1 MHLKHL
7 RALVALLASLPV
19 SLAAFA
25 TYDVD
30 IMTPVTPMSRD
41 SYALHWGILWVCVAI
56 FVIVFGAM
64 FWSIFKHRKSR
75 GAVAAQFH
83 ENTAI
88 EIIWTI
94 VPFVVLIG
102 MAYPATRTMIE
113 MKDPSGAD
121 MAIKITGY
129 QWRWEYDYQQDGVK
143 FVSNLAT
150 PRDQI
155 DDYNGA
161 GAPKNDNYLLEV
173 DNPMVV
179 PVGKKVRL
187 LITSNDV
194 IHGWYVP
201 QVGVNQYGIPGF
213 IKDAWFEIDKP
224 GIYRGQCSQICGKE
238 HAFMPIVVDA
248 RPPEQYAAWVKEQK
262 AKMPPPQPPAPA
274 PAEIAAAQQAG
285 AGAAIAGT
293 TSAAAA
299 AKPGAKMALADL
311 KAKGEKVYMANCSAC
326 HQPTGKGMPPAFPA
340 LDGSKTV
347 NGPKAAHIATVL
359 KGRPGTAMASWAH
372 LSDDDI
378 AAVVTY
384 ERNSWGNKT
393 GDAIQP
399 AEVTAARKAP

>member
-7 RALVALLASLPV
+7 RALAVLLASLPV
-19 SLAAFA
+19 SLACFA
-25 TYDVD
+25 SYDVD

-41 SYALHWGILWVCVAI
+41 SYNLHWGILWVCVAI
-56 FVIVFGAM
+56 FFIVFGAM

-83 ENTAI
+83 ENTTI
-88 EIIWTI
+88 EIVWTI

-121 MAIKITGY
+121 MAVKITAY

-155 DDYNGA
+155 ENYDGP

-213 IKDAWFEIDKP
+213 IKEAWFEIDRP

-238 HAFMPIVVDA
+238 HAYMPIVVDA
-248 RPPEQYAAWVKEQK
+248 RPPEQYEAWVKEQK
-262 AKMPPPQPPAPA
+262 AKMPAAPA
-274 PAEIAAAQQAG
+274 PAAAPAQVAAAG
-285 AGAAIAGT
+285 AP
-293 TSAAAA
+293 AAAA
-299 AKPGAKMALADL
+299 AAPAGGAPAKPGATLTLAEL

-347 NGPKAAHIATVL
+347 NGPKAAHIATVV

-399 AEVTAARKAP
+399 AEVAAARK

>member
-19 SLAAFA
+19 SLASFA
-25 TYDVD
+25 AYDVD
-30 IMTPVTPMSRD
+30 IMTPVTPMSVD
-41 SYALHWGILWVCVAI
+41 SYRLHWGILWVCVAI
-56 FVIVFGAM
+56 FFIVFGTM

-88 EIIWTI
+88 EILWTI

-121 MAIKITGY
+121 MAIKITAY

-155 DDYNGA
+155 ENYDGP

-213 IKDAWFEIDKP
+213 IKEAWFEIDRP

-238 HAFMPIVVDA
+238 HAYMPIVVDA
-248 RPPEQYAAWVKEQK
+248 RPPEQYEAWVKEQK
-262 AKMPPPQPPAPA
+262 AKMPPPAPA
-274 PAEIAAAQQAG
+274 AAPAQ
-285 AGAAIAGT
+285 
-293 TSAAAA
+293 AAAA
-299 AKPGAKMALADL
+299 EAPAAAAPAGGAPAKPGAKLTLDEL

-347 NGPKAAHIATVL
+347 NGPKAAHIATVV

-399 AEVTAARKAP
+399 AEVAAARE

>member
-19 SLAAFA
+19 SLATFA
-25 TYDVD
+25 AYDVD

-41 SYALHWGILWVCVAI
+41 SYNLHWGILWVCVGI
-56 FVIVFGAM
+56 FFIVFGAM

-88 EIIWTI
+88 EILWTI
-94 VPFVVLIG
+94 VPFIVLIG

-121 MAIKITGY
+121 MSIRVTGF
-129 QWRWEYDYQQDGVK
+129 QWRWQYDYLQDGVT
-143 FVSNLAT
+143 FVSNLST

-155 DDYNGA
+155 EGN
-161 GAPKNDNYLLEV
+161 APKNENYLLEV
-173 DNPMVV
+173 DNPVVV

-187 LITSNDV
+187 LIGSNDV

-201 QVGVNQYGIPGF
+201 QLGVNQYGIPGF
-213 IKDAWFEIDKP
+213 IKDAWFEVDRP

-238 HAFMPIVVDA
+238 HGFMPIVVDA
-248 RPPEQYAAWVKEQK
+248 RTPEQYALWVKEQK
-262 AKMPPPQPPAPA
+262 AKMPPPPAAAPA
-274 PAEIAAAQQAG
+274 QVATAEQP
-285 AGAAIAGT
+285 
-293 TSAAAA
+293 AAAA
-299 AKPGAKMALADL
+299 APAGGAPAGGAPAAPGAKLSLDDL

-326 HQPTGKGMPPAFPA
+326 HQPTGRGMPPAFPA
-340 LDGSKTV
+340 LDGSKVAT
-347 NGPKAAHIATVL
+347 GPKAAHIATVL

-372 LSDDDI
+372 LSDEEI

-393 GDAIQP
+393 GDAVQP
-399 AEVTAARKAP
+399 AEIAAARK